1 MRQILFSTIVL
12 LITIATSCKNGK
24 TSKESIDS
32 SAKNSNQDTTTF
44 FNTKGFFIN
53 EIKDVKETPYF
64 MYTTIITNGKRT
76 DSFPLIFD
84 QFAVLA
90 QQFVDIDITN
100 PTLKHFYQENVY
112 RDLTTKTINFNYKTT
127 NKQLEVQN
135 IDVLIEEETNKVV
148 YIFIRTLKNYPD
160 SAVSKQLNWNKDKSF
175 LINKSVSKLDGSR
188 ISTQQWV
195 NWNE

>member
-1 MRQILFSTIVL
+1 MRQLLFYIFVL
-12 LITIATSCKNGK
+12 LNFFISSCKNGNANK
-24 TSKESIDS
+24 ELIYSSFQTST
-32 SAKNSNQDTTTF
+32 NDTNTF
-44 FNTKGFFIN
+44 YNTKGFFIS
-53 EIKDVKETPYF
+53 EMKEVKETPYF

-76 DSFPLIFD
+76 DSFPIKFD
-84 QFAVLA
+84 QFALLA
-90 QQFVDIDITN
+90 KQFVDIDITT
-100 PTLKHFYQENVY
+100 PDLKRYYQENVY
-112 RDLTTKTINFNYKTT
+112 RDLTTKTVNFNYKTS

-175 LINKSVSKLDGSR
+175 LINKSVSRLDGSR
-188 ISTQQWV
+188 ISTQQCV